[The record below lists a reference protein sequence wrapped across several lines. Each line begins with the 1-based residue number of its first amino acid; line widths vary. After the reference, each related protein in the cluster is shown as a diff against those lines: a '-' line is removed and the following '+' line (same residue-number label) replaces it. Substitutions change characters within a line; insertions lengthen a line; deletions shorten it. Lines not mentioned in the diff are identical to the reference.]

1 MTNRRTQFYTAV
13 MAQLL
18 MEWRISQGLSRYHIA
33 MATGMNQNTV
43 KRFEEGL
50 GGVSFEDGFR
60 YVMYAESHKS
70 KPNIMRKF
78 REAIAA
84 CQDEEEQERL
94 VKARQKQTAYGQW
107 QRQSELLA
115 VATETREAVQKEMAE
130 LHTSETTRL
139 EAEKA
144 ELAALLQSERD
155 RITAM
160 EKDQQVTTEQHK
172 KELEEAKRKGAEE
185 AQQEFRNKSFLERIK
200 G

>member
-1 MTNRRTQFYTAV
+1 
-13 MAQLL
+13 
-18 MEWRISQGLSRYHIA
+18 MEWRTAQGLSRYHIA

-70 KPNIMRKF
+70 RPNIIKKF

-107 QRQSELLA
+107 QRKSELLA

-144 ELAALLQSERD
+144 SLASQLQSERE
-155 RITAM
+155 RIAAM
-160 EKDQQVTTEQHK
+160 EKDQQSTAEQHK
-172 KELEEAKRKGAEE
+172 KEIDEARRKGAEE

>member
-1 MTNRRTQFYTAV
+1 
-13 MAQLL
+13 
-18 MEWRISQGLSRYHIA
+18 
-33 MATGMNQNTV
+33 
-43 KRFEEGL
+43 
-50 GGVSFEDGFR
+50 
-60 YVMYAESHKS
+60 
-70 KPNIMRKF
+70 
-78 REAIAA
+78 
-84 CQDEEEQERL
+84 
-94 VKARQKQTAYGQW
+94 
-107 QRQSELLA
+107 
-115 VATETREAVQKEMAE
+115 VQKEMAE

>member
-1 MTNRRTQFYTAV
+1 

-43 KRFEEGL
+43 KRFEDGL

-94 VKARQKQTAYGQW
+94 VKARQKQAAYGQR
-107 QRQSELLA
+107 QRQNELLA
-115 VATETREAVQKEMAE
+115 VATETREAVRKEMAE

-139 EAEKA
+139 EAENA
-144 ELAALLQSERD
+144 TLAAQLQSERD
-155 RITAM
+155 RIAALQ
-160 EKDQQVTTEQHK
+160 KDQQATAEQHK